1 MSSVEDKE
9 KRARRLQRDKR
20 AVKKQT
26 KIAKTYGM
34 DYKQPHRF
42 EKHHALDCGNPKCV
56 VCGNPRKMYNQKTI
70 QEDSFEQTKD
80 WDQN

>member
-20 AVKKQT
+20 AIKKQT